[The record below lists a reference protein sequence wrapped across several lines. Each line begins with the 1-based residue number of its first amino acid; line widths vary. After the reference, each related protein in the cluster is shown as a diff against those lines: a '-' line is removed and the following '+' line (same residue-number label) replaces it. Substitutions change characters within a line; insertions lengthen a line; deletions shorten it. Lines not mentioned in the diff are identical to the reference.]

1 MFALRGLAVSLAI
14 FFLVYSVLSLL
25 VLGGWEAARRY
36 FGRFIISCS
45 ANFLFFIRLLPILG
59 AFTFTLAFTLPSFL
73 ILEPRSAQEAVG
85 AAPTTLGI
93 CCLTLLFLGL
103 ARATLAQAKASQVLS
118 DWLKGAHRVRTC
130 SKIPVFQTRKGTPL
144 LTVAGVRAPRVLV
157 SGAAMEVLQER
168 ELETALRHEVAHVR
182 HLDNLKKLLMQF
194 SPFPGMQPLE
204 NAWAQ
209 AAELEADDAAVSSMA
224 DALDLA
230 SALIKLSRISS
241 PESPLLAANLLP
253 ESRGSIRT
261 RVERLFAWDR
271 IDHSQSTDRSWF
283 YATPV
288 LLTAVV
294 AAAVT
299 YGAVIEHI
307 HEVTEWLVR

>member
-14 FFLVYSVLSLL
+14 FFLVYSALSLM
-25 VLGGWEAARRY
+25 VFSGWELVCRYARHFAA
-36 FGRFIISCS
+36 SCS
-45 ANFLFFIRLLPILG
+45 ANFLFFIRLLPLFG
-59 AFTFTLAFTLPSFL
+59 ALAFTLAFTLPSFL

-103 ARATLAQAKASQVLS
+103 ARATAAQMKASLVLAN
-118 DWLKGAHRVRTC
+118 WLEGACAVRTC
-130 SKIPVFQTRKGTPL
+130 AKIPVFQTRKGTPL

-157 SGAAMEVLQER
+157 SGAALEVLEER

-194 SPFPGMQPLE
+194 SPFPGMQHLE
-204 NAWAQ
+204 RAWAE
-209 AAELEADDAAVSSMA
+209 AAELEADDAAVSSMG

-241 PESPLLAANLLP
+241 AESPLLAANLLP
-253 ESRGSIRT
+253 EARGSIMA

-271 IDHSQSTDRSWF
+271 VDHSHAGEREWL

-288 LLTAVV
+288 MLTAVIC
-294 AAAVT
+294 AAFT
-299 YGAVIEHI
+299 YGSVIEQI

>member
-25 VLGGWEAARRY
+25 IVGSWEVARRY
-36 FGRFIISCS
+36 AGRYVLSGS
-45 ANFLFFIRLLPILG
+45 ANFLFFIRLLPLLG
-59 AFTFTLAFTLPSFL
+59 AFAFTLAFTLPSFL

-103 ARATLAQAKASQVLS
+103 ARASLAQTKASQVLAN
-118 DWLKGAHRVRTC
+118 WLQGAHRVRTC

-157 SGAAMEVLQER
+157 SGVAMEVLQEG
-168 ELETALRHEVAHVR
+168 ELEIALRHEVAHVR

-204 NAWAQ
+204 RAWAQ
-209 AAELEADDAAVSSMA
+209 AAELEADDAAVSSMT

-253 ESRGSIRT
+253 EAHGSIRT

-271 IDHSQSTDRSWF
+271 VDHSHATDRSWF

-294 AAAVT
+294 AAAAT
-299 YGAVIEHI
+299 YGAVIEQI